1 MFLVFET
8 DKDYGMNKKIANVR
22 KVRNH
27 LIENLMYFGVWSL
40 GS

>member
-1 MFLVFET
+1 MFLVFKT
-8 DKDYGMNKKIANVR
+8 DEDYEMAKKIANVR

-27 LIENLMYFGVWSL
+27 LIENLMYFGVWSS